1 MNNKHKIELKHLGVR
16 IQQKR
21 KAYGLTQE
29 EVAYRMGCSLTYI
42 SKVENGKASC
52 NLDRLLDLGN
62 VLQCDIS
69 DLLLGIN
76 RGSNQYLEPELEQM
90 IGQLSS
96 EDKEL
101 ICAMME
107 VIIRRKQ
114 KDVVEY
120 AIP

>member
-16 IQQKR
+16 IQRMR
-21 KAYGLTQE
+21 KACGLTQE

-76 RGSNQYLEPELEQM
+76 RGSNQYLEPELEQL

-101 ICAMME
+101 IYAMME

>member
-1 MNNKHKIELKHLGVR
+1 
-16 IQQKR
+16 
-21 KAYGLTQE
+21 
-29 EVAYRMGCSLTYI
+29 MGCSLTYI

-62 VLQCDIS
+62 VLQCDIA

-90 IGQLSS
+90 LGQLSS

>member
-1 MNNKHKIELKHLGVR
+1 MNNKHKIEPKHLGVR

-21 KAYGLTQE
+21 KACGLTQE

-42 SKVENGKASC
+42 SKVENGRASC

-76 RGSNQYLEPELEQM
+76 RGSNQYLDPELEQ
-90 IGQLSS
+90 
-96 EDKEL
+96 
-101 ICAMME
+101 
-107 VIIRRKQ
+107 
-114 KDVVEY
+114 
-120 AIP
+120 

>member
-1 MNNKHKIELKHLGVR
+1 
-16 IQQKR
+16 
-21 KAYGLTQE
+21 
-29 EVAYRMGCSLTYI
+29 MGCSLTYI

-76 RGSNQYLEPELEQM
+76 RGSNQYLDPELEQM

-101 ICAMME
+101 ICAMMK

>member
-21 KAYGLTQE
+21 KACGLTQE

-76 RGSNQYLEPELEQM
+76 RGSHPYPAPGFWPM
-90 IGQLSS
+90 GGGGW
-96 EDKEL
+96 
-101 ICAMME
+101 
-107 VIIRRKQ
+107 
-114 KDVVEY
+114 
-120 AIP
+120 

>member
-1 MNNKHKIELKHLGVR
+1 MNNKHEIELKNLGVR

-21 KAYGLTQE
+21 KACGLTQE

-76 RGSNQYLEPELEQM
+76 RGSNQYLDPELEQM

-96 EDKEL
+96 ENKEL

-120 AIP
+120 ASP